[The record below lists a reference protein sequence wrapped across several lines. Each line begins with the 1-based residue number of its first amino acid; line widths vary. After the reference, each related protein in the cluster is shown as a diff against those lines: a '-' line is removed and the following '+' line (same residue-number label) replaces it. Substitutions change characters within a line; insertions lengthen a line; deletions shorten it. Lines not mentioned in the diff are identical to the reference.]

1 MKKLLGIVVLSFMC
15 SNLGFAYEKYKPLS
29 KINLKLWGSIED
41 LYQSIPN
48 INKAECEIRFYY
60 NGSYMRET
68 LNSTISE
75 SDFFLVAN
83 FKNKEAN
90 IYCDKLFYDIEDI
103 QGKSI
108 SHEYTLALDVCGGR
122 IYSWHVTFGLAH
134 DELTL
139 LQKPGFGENP
149 NILKEWI
156 KAFQYY
162 SDKEPEIKK
171 QRSES
176 KDYKDIDGKFHNTF
190 ANVRSWKDLI
200 KENGKNKF
208 QVFLT
213 SYIGGND
220 ALGPHT
226 HRISY
231 AVHDRTMNRM
241 YKCNS

>member
-1 MKKLLGIVVLSFMC
+1 MKKLLGIVVLSLLF

-90 IYCDKLFYDIEDI
+90 IYCDKLFYDIKDI

-134 DELTL
+134 DELTF

-176 KDYKDIDGKFHNTF
+176 KNYKDIDGKFHKTF
-190 ANVRSWKDLI
+190 ANVRKWSDFI
-200 KENGKNKF
+200 EENGKKI
-208 QVFLT
+208 QVFLN
-213 SYIGGND
+213 SVIRGND
-220 ALGPHT
+220 ALGPVSNFV
-226 HRISY
+226 SY
-231 AVHDRTMNRM
+231 KVSDMSLDRTG
-241 YKCNS
+241 YKCRG

>member
-1 MKKLLGIVVLSFMC
+1 MRKLLGIVVLSFLC
-15 SNLGFAYEKYKPLS
+15 SNLVFAYEKYKPLS

-90 IYCDKLFYDIEDI
+90 IYCEKLFYDIKDI

-156 KAFQYY
+156 NAFQYY

-171 QRSES
+171 KRSES
-176 KDYKDIDGKFHNTF
+176 KDYKDIDGKFHNSF
-190 ANVRSWKDLI
+190 SNSRSWYDLI
-200 KENGKNKF
+200 EENGKRF

-213 SYIGGND
+213 SFINGND
-220 ALGPHT
+220 AHGPTSHFV
-226 HRISY
+226 SY
-231 AVHDRTMNRM
+231 AVHDMSLNRTG
-241 YKCNS
+241 YKCRG

>member
-1 MKKLLGIVVLSFMC
+1 MRKLLGIVVLSFLC

-48 INKAECEIRFYY
+48 INKAECEIQFFY

-90 IYCDKLFYDIEDI
+90 ISCDKLFYDIKDI

-108 SHEYTLALDVCGGR
+108 NHEYTLDLDVCGGR
-122 IYSWHVTFGLAH
+122 IYSWDVRFRLAY

-171 QRSES
+171 QRGES
-176 KDYKDIDGKFHNTF
+176 KDYKDIDGKFYKTF
-190 ANVRSWKDLI
+190 ANVRKWSDLI
-200 KENGKNKF
+200 EGNGKKI
-208 QVFLT
+208 QVFLN
-213 SYIGGND
+213 SVIRGND
-220 ALGPHT
+220 ALGPV
-226 HRISY
+226 SNFVGY
-231 AVHDRTMNRM
+231 KVSDMSLNRTG
-241 YKCNS
+241 YKCRG